1 MKDHSRKQTTRLN
14 RRARRIEGRRQ
25 KVQGFSLTQHHW
37 HVKVYSSK
45 DRAGMTA
52 KTWLFLSISP
62 GRLDYFFRV
71 FFFFLSD
78 TSMPGCKIKRTTILY
93 RILLS
98 VLQAMWGLLCFDEE
112 RQTSWKK
119 QNSISFSLEDFEVSP
134 WTHHVKLHDFIYL
147 FFLIGLPSVVFLLTC
162 SETCLWIFFFLFV
175 WSLKISWMRGGLFI
189 LHPLRCCEFSALE
202 KVRRRPMSLRLKF
215 SQLSAVDQPRL
226 SQIAATMTNYYGHFL
241 ILALQPSFFFSQT
254 VLLTHTAFYWSVG

>member
-1 MKDHSRKQTTRLN
+1 MAVKFLSYPPPHTTTHTHTTTQILVGMPEWGVNVMKDHSRKQTTRLN

-71 FFFFLSD
+71 FFFLSD

-119 QNSISFSLEDFEVSP
+119 QNSISFSLEDFEVTVPGPTTSSCMI
-134 WTHHVKLHDFIYL
+134 LFIYFFNRVTFCSLLTDLQWDMLVDL
-147 FFLIGLPSVVFLLTC
+147 FFFCLCGVWRFL
-162 SETCLWIFFFLFV
+162 EWGVDCLFYTHSGAV
-175 WSLKISWMRGGLFI
+175 NSL
-189 LHPLRCCEFSALE
+189 H
-202 KVRRRPMSLRLKF
+202 
-215 SQLSAVDQPRL
+215 
-226 SQIAATMTNYYGHFL
+226 
-241 ILALQPSFFFSQT
+241 
-254 VLLTHTAFYWSVG
+254 

>member
-1 MKDHSRKQTTRLN
+1 
-14 RRARRIEGRRQ
+14 
-25 KVQGFSLTQHHW
+25 
-37 HVKVYSSK
+37 
-45 DRAGMTA
+45 
-52 KTWLFLSISP
+52 
-62 GRLDYFFRV
+62 
-71 FFFFLSD
+71 
-78 TSMPGCKIKRTTILY
+78 MPGCKIKRTTILY

-119 QNSISFSLEDFEVSP
+119 QNSISFSLEDFEVTVPGPTTSSCMI
-134 WTHHVKLHDFIYL
+134 LFIYL
-147 FFLIGLPSVVFLLTC
+147 LIGLPSVVFLLTC

-226 SQIAATMTNYYGHFL
+226 SQIAAMMTNYYGHFL
-241 ILALQPSFFFSQT
+241 ILALQPSFFPPDC
-254 VLLTHTAFYWSVG
+254 LTYSTAFYWSVG

>member
-62 GRLDYFFRV
+62 GRLDYFFRG
-71 FFFFLSD
+71 FFFLSD

-119 QNSISFSLEDFEVSP
+119 QNSISFSLEDFEVTVPGPTTSSCMI
-134 WTHHVKLHDFIYL
+134 LFIYFFNRVTFCSLLTDLQWDMLVDL
-147 FFLIGLPSVVFLLTC
+147 FFFVCVEFEDFLNEGWIVYFTP
-162 SETCLWIFFFLFV
+162 TQVLWILCTRESQKKANVITIEVFAV
-175 WSLKISWMRGGLFI
+175 ISGGPTKIESN
-189 LHPLRCCEFSALE
+189 CSY
-202 KVRRRPMSLRLKF
+202 
-215 SQLSAVDQPRL
+215 DD
-226 SQIAATMTNYYGHFL
+226 
-241 ILALQPSFFFSQT
+241 
-254 VLLTHTAFYWSVG
+254 